1 MNFMPLAL
9 NTLREAIRDKIL
21 YVILLFAFLLM
32 ASGILL
38 RSLSLNQEIK
48 IVMDLGLSSINV
60 FGLILTVFIGT
71 NLLNKEIDKKTIF
84 LLLSKPLNRSDF
96 ILGKFMG
103 LSMTLFM
110 ITLSMA
116 LAFYAVLGYSVGG
129 AESLLPILKGSAQ
142 ALLLSYL
149 EMLLLTA
156 FAIFFSTFATPIMS
170 AVFTMGIY
178 VIGHMSN
185 DILAF
190 GKLSGH
196 ATMRQLTE
204 ALFYVLPDLERLNL
218 KSQLM
223 TAPVSAEIF
232 GTSLGY
238 GLLYCL
244 ALLFLAM
251 MIFEA
256 REF

>member
-32 ASGILL
+32 AFGILL

-48 IVMDLGLSSINV
+48 IVMDLGLSSINI

-96 ILGKFMG
+96 ILGKFLG
-103 LSMTLFM
+103 LSMTLFI
-110 ITLSMA
+110 ITISMA
-116 LAFYAVLGYSVGG
+116 VAFYAVLGYSVGG
-129 AESLLPILKGSAQ
+129 GEGLMPILKSSSQ
-142 ALLLSYL
+142 ALILSYL
-149 EMLLLTA
+149 EMLVLTA

-185 DILAF
+185 DILSF
-190 GKLSGH
+190 GQLSGQSSL
-196 ATMRQLTE
+196 RQFTE
-204 ALFYVLPDLERLNL
+204 ALFYLLPDLERLNL

-223 TAPVSAEIF
+223 TAPVPSEILM
-232 GTSLGY
+232 GSLGY
-238 GLLYCL
+238 GLLYSL

-251 MIFEA
+251 VIFES